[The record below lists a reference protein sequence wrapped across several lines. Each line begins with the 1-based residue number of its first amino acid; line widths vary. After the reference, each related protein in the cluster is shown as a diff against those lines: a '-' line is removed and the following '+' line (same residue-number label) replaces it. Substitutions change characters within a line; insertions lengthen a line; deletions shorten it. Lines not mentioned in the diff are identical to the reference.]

1 MQIHFNLEGIEDAK
15 DARSMDGVIWRV
27 IVLQPQATGREGQL
41 PLHFKRPFRLWS
53 YEVSHRRL
61 VLRARP
67 GGGID
72 GTVEV
77 EFLDVLGM
85 KLKSQY
91 AELQICRASDTATTG
106 IDEFVGIPDRH
117 RSKYTTLLV
126 SDGSD
131 DGFVVCG
138 SLRVHE
144 N

>member
-1 MQIHFNLEGIEDAK
+1 VADQEWEF
-15 DARSMDGVIWRV
+15 
-27 IVLQPQATGREGQL
+27 
-41 PLHFKRPFRLWS
+41 PLHFKRPFQLWS
-53 YEVSHRRL
+53 YQASHRRL

-67 GGGID
+67 GGGLD
-72 GTVEV
+72 RAVEI

-91 AELQICRASDTATTG
+91 PELLVSPAPATTTTG
-106 IDEFVGIPDRH
+106 IDEFVAIPARH
-117 RSKYTTLLV
+117 QSKFTTLLV

-144 N
+144 G

>member
-1 MQIHFNLEGIEDAK
+1 MQPKG
-15 DARSMDGVIWRV
+15 
-27 IVLQPQATGREGQL
+27 PGREGTL
-41 PLHFKRPFRLWS
+41 PLHFERPFLLWS

-67 GGGID
+67 GDGLD
-72 GTVEV
+72 GTVEI
-77 EFLDVLGM
+77 EFVDVLGM

-91 AELQICRASDTATTG
+91 PELLICPAPDTATTG
-106 IDEFVGIPDRH
+106 IDEFVDIPDRH
-117 RSKYTTLLV
+117 RSRYTTLLV

>member
-1 MQIHFNLEGIEDAK
+1 M
-15 DARSMDGVIWRV
+15 
-27 IVLQPQATGREGQL
+27 QPQAADREGKL
-41 PLHFKRPFRLWS
+41 PLHLKRPFQLWS
-53 YEVSHRRL
+53 YQASHRRL
-61 VLRARP
+61 VLRTRP
-67 GGGID
+67 GGGLD
-72 GTVEV
+72 GTVEI

-91 AELQICRASDTATTG
+91 PELQISLAPATATAG
-106 IDEFVGIPDRH
+106 IDEFVDIPGRH
-117 RSKYTTLLV
+117 RSRYSTLLV

>member
-1 MQIHFNLEGIEDAK
+1 M
-15 DARSMDGVIWRV
+15 
-27 IVLQPQATGREGQL
+27 
-41 PLHFKRPFRLWS
+41 
-53 YEVSHRRL
+53 
-61 VLRARP
+61 
-67 GGGID
+67 
-72 GTVEV
+72 EV